1 MILTTPPN
9 NIVNKKCH
17 RVQNGHAQ
25 VIARN
30 EREKNRQYLLIERHR
45 VTKLLLRKFDTY
57 YICFVD
63 IDLLCPDTSLSCSF
77 FSLALHT
84 SPLNFLHIRFFFDS
98 SIPCLVV
105 YYRLDDVRW
114 SDSHTHSY
122 TPIWPK
128 CDAWPIRFMI
138 IWKKFI
144 STRFR
149 YEFTNVLI
157 QAYSIIYVFNQMRMM
172 SDKKNETFAAFYP
185 IRRGN

>member
-84 SPLNFLHIRFFFDS
+84 SPLNFLHIRFFFWFIYSMFSRILSARWCMLEWFAYALIHTHMAEMRCLADKIYDYLEKVHFNTFPIWIHKRLDS
-98 SIPCLVV
+98 SI
-105 YYRLDDVRW
+105 
-114 SDSHTHSY
+114 
-122 TPIWPK
+122 
-128 CDAWPIRFMI
+128 
-138 IWKKFI
+138 
-144 STRFR
+144 
-149 YEFTNVLI
+149 
-157 QAYSIIYVFNQMRMM
+157 
-172 SDKKNETFAAFYP
+172 
-185 IRRGN
+185 